1 MIPISFLNL
10 FLYFA
15 FIYITGRNTQHITSD
30 FLFMGDHMGFLF
42 SSSCSR
48 FQFFHNEYGFH
59 YKNTTFLKYVSVV
72 LRCQSDWKI
81 KMSVIECLGNTN
93 FIRLSSPV
101 SAGRYHH
108 WARAWGG
115 GSLVRVTRHWGG
127 WRDRLTLAPSLSKWD
142 LHLLGQ
148 VMCWGYTEPPHQ
160 PQAGTLL

>member
-1 MIPISFLNL
+1 
-10 FLYFA
+10 
-15 FIYITGRNTQHITSD
+15 
-30 FLFMGDHMGFLF
+30 MGDHMGFLF

-127 WRDRLTLAPSLSKWD
+127 
-142 LHLLGQ
+142 
-148 VMCWGYTEPPHQ
+148 
-160 PQAGTLL
+160 